1 MTDWQKIID
10 QCNLFW
16 QYPVSTEKQFYVQNN
31 YFPEYLGFPWA
42 TVLDK
47 NINLNEV
54 ENYIKQNID
63 PDIEYY
69 TCCQHIRF
77 RELESILFNLN
88 VKKLYTPHKCI
99 GEGRLGDI
107 ELLACPLF
115 AVNYEDSTRNS
126 VFKEKDLIE
135 MKRPLLFSFMGG
147 LQPGYLTDIRERI
160 FKMNKKQDV
169 FIENTGGWH
178 FNNIVY
184 TNLQNFEQEEN
195 VSIEHKGG
203 TQRYNE
209 VMMNSRFSLCPSGTG
224 PNSIRFWE
232 SLAIGTI
239 PVLFSDTLELPHHE
253 LWENSI
259 VRVEENKISDLY
271 DILEKITPEEETE
284 LKKNCIRIYN
294 FFRFNYRGEKI

>member
-16 QYPVSTEKQFYVQNN
+16 QYPVSTEKQFYVQN
-31 YFPEYLGFPWA
+31 
-42 TVLDK
+42 
-47 NINLNEV
+47 NEV